1 MVQIYCFLFISKQT
15 FLFFEQ
21 GSVIPYNL
29 KGSVIPYNLKNSV
42 KFKTFTILYYL
53 KRK

>member
-29 KGSVIPYNLKNSV
+29 KNSV